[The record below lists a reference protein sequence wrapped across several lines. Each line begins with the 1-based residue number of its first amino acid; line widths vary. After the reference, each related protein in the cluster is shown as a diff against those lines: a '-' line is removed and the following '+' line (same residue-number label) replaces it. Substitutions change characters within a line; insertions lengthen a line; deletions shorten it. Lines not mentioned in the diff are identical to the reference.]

1 MRGSTGL
8 SGRVDLYDPTC
19 HAPDGS
25 SPLYNVT
32 RASRSVTPLPGTSG
46 QSPASE
52 GSTLTLSGQEAMQ
65 EPTTNTDSRSRS
77 HRILPPLPGAVDAV
91 GPASPNIENS
101 RLPEYSEI
109 LDELNDSK
117 LDDPMT
123 ISWYLDPYDVDPKT
137 TMHYTECY
145 FLHVNNGLYHM
156 FPHGRLSLWLKSC
169 PAKSADD
176 KMLLYSMMAL
186 GCIFSNRPD
195 RLAAMK
201 KYAGIARFAINQS
214 QHTFS
219 LQLAQ
224 SYIIMSLW
232 YYATGS
238 LVRSWDSIGAAGR
251 AVLGLRYNM
260 ESGGVANKNQ
270 ESDYG
275 LHPQALI
282 ECRRRTFWIAFVLDV
297 RDLRYLRKTKKKH
310 KFGD

>member
-1 MRGSTGL
+1 M
-8 SGRVDLYDPTC
+8 
-19 HAPDGS
+19 
-25 SPLYNVT
+25 
-32 RASRSVTPLPGTSG
+32 TPLPGTSG

-52 GSTLTLSGQEAMQ
+52 GSTLTLPGQEAIQ
-65 EPTTNTDSRSRS
+65 EFTADTDSRSRS

-91 GPASPNIENS
+91 GPTSLNIGNS
-101 RLPEYSEI
+101 RSPEYSEI
-109 LDELNDSK
+109 LDELNDSN
-117 LDDPMT
+117 LDDPMMV
-123 ISWYLDPYDVDPKT
+123 SWYLDPYEVDPKT
-137 TMHYTECY
+137 TIHYTECY

-156 FPHGRLSLWLKSC
+156 FPHGRFPLWLKSYT
-169 PAKSADD
+169 AKSADD

-195 RLAAMK
+195 RLVAMK

-214 QHTFS
+214 QHAFS

-260 ESGGVANKNQ
+260 ESGGVANENQ
-270 ESDYG
+270 KSDYG
-275 LHPQALI
+275 LHPQGLI

-297 RDLRYLRKTKKKH
+297 RDFCPPRKTKNPQIQ
-310 KFGD
+310 